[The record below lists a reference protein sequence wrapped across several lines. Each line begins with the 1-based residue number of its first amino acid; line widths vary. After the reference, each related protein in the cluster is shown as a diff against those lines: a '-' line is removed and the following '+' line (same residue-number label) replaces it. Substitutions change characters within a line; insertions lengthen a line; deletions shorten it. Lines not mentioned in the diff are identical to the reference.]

1 MAQAYHHALEPGT
14 RIENFEV
21 RGVLGVGG
29 FGITYK
35 GYDHSLH
42 CDVAIKEY
50 LPNELALRTKD
61 GSTVVPKSDNDKK
74 SYQYGLKRFL
84 DEARTLAKFRE
95 PNIVRVTRFLECNG
109 TAYLVMDYED
119 GQSLSQFL
127 RSRDKLTE
135 DQIRAIFIPLLNSLR
150 SVHAKD
156 YLHRDI
162 KPANIYLRKAGSPV
176 LLDFGAAR
184 AALGGQTRTI
194 TGMVTPGYAPFEQ
207 YHTRVRQGP
216 WTDLYAMGATIYRCI
231 TGNTPV
237 DATER
242 VAALHEGDQDP
253 LVAAS
258 LICHGK
264 YSQGLLEM
272 VDWMLKPNAKDR
284 PQDVRDVLVKLL
296 DTLKG
301 EGEGKDTNDVIEALE
316 KTMAIDSS
324 TGQPS
329 VMIDD
334 HSTSD
339 QIKAAELTKRIAKEG
354 DSLAQLKM
362 SAMYARGRGVT
373 KNTEEAASW
382 CQKAA
387 QQGNALA
394 QYKLAM
400 LYAHGYGMNQN
411 KKEAYRWCKLA
422 ADQGNAP
429 AQFNLG
435 LMFGHGIGIEKNST
449 AASLWYKKAAEQGH
463 QDARNN
469 LSVASVQGGK
479 NSGIKIFAITFLLL
493 GGLAA
498 GYYIFKYN

>member
-1 MAQAYHHALEPGT
+1 MAQAYHHALESGT

-21 RGVLGVGG
+21 KGVLGVGG

-35 GYDHSLH
+35 GYDHSLR

-50 LPNELALRTKD
+50 LPNELALRAKD
-61 GSTVVPKSDNDKK
+61 GSTVAAKSKNDEK

-127 RSRDKLTE
+127 RNRDALSE
-135 DQIRAIFIPLLNSLR
+135 DQIRAIFIPILNSLR

-184 AALGGQTRTI
+184 NALGGQTRTI

-216 WTDLYAMGATIYRCI
+216 WTDLYAIGATIYRCI
-231 TGNTPV
+231 TGSTPV

-242 VAALHEGDQDP
+242 VAAIHEGDPDP
-253 LVAAS
+253 HVAAAVR
-258 LICHGK
+258 CKGK
-264 YSQGLLEM
+264 YSQDLLEM
-272 VDWMLKPNAKDR
+272 VDWMLRPNAKDR

-296 DTLKG
+296 GTLKDG
-301 EGEGKDTNDVIEALE
+301 DDKNTGDVIEVLE

-324 TGQPS
+324 TGESS

-334 HSTSD
+334 ESTTD
-339 QIKAAELTKRIAKEG
+339 QVKAAELTKRIAKGG
-354 DSLAQLKM
+354 DTTAQLKM
-362 SAMYARGRGVT
+362 SVMYSRGRGVT
-373 KNTEEAASW
+373 KNTEEAAAW

-387 QQGNALA
+387 QQGSALA

-400 LYAHGYGMNQN
+400 LYAHGYGMEQN
-411 KKEAYRWCKLA
+411 HNEAFRWCKLA

-435 LMFGHGIGIEKNST
+435 LMFGHGIGVEKDSIS
-449 AASLWYKKAAEQGH
+449 ASLWYRKAAEQGH
-463 QDARNN
+463 EDARKN
-469 LSVASVQGGK
+469 LSVSNIQSSGK
-479 NSGIKIFAITFLLL
+479 RTGKLIFIVVMVL
-493 GGLAA
+493 GGAA
-498 GYYIFKYN
+498 AAFYYLK

>member
-1 MAQAYHHALEPGT
+1 MAQAYHHALAPGT
-14 RIENFEV
+14 RIENYEV
-21 RGVLGVGG
+21 KGVLGVGG

-35 GYDHSLH
+35 GYDHSLL

-50 LPNELALRTKD
+50 LPNDLALRTKD
-61 GSTVVPKSDNDKK
+61 GSTVVPKSDGDKK

-119 GQSLSQFL
+119 GQSLSQFIRNRGAL
-127 RSRDKLTE
+127 SE
-135 DQIRAIFIPLLNSLR
+135 DQIRAIFIPILNSLR
-150 SVHAKD
+150 TVHAKD

-184 AALGGQTRTI
+184 VALGGHTRTI

-216 WTDLYAMGATIYRCI
+216 WTDLYAIGATIYRCI
-231 TGNTPV
+231 TGNTPI

-242 VAALHEGDQDP
+242 VAALHEGEKDP
-253 LVAAS
+253 LITATH
-258 LICHGK
+258 LCKGK
-264 YSQGLLEM
+264 YSPALLEM

-284 PQDVRDVLVKLL
+284 PQDVREVLVKLL
-296 DTLKG
+296 DTLKK
-301 EGEGKDTNDVIEALE
+301 EGDEKDTGDVIEALE

-324 TGQPS
+324 TGEPS
-329 VMIDD
+329 IMIHDD
-334 HSTSD
+334 STTD
-339 QIKAAELTKRIAKEG
+339 QIKAAELTKKIARGG
-354 DSLAQLKM
+354 DSTAQLKM
-362 SAMYARGRGVT
+362 SVMFSRGKGVT

-387 QQGNALA
+387 QQGSALA

-400 LYAHGYGMNQN
+400 LYAHGYGMDQN
-411 KKEAYRWCKLA
+411 HNEAYRWCKLA

-435 LMFGHGIGIEKNST
+435 LMLGHGLGVEKDGV

-463 QDARNN
+463 EDARKN
-469 LSVASVQGGK
+469 LSVASVQGSTGRVWK
-479 NSGIKIFAITFLLL
+479 MSMLAILLIVGAAVAVFFL
-493 GGLAA
+493 
-498 GYYIFKYN
+498 

>member
-1 MAQAYHHALEPGT
+1 M
-14 RIENFEV
+14 
-21 RGVLGVGG
+21 LGVGG

-35 GYDHSLH
+35 GYDHSLR

-50 LPNELALRTKD
+50 LPNDLALRTSD
-61 GSTVVPKSDNDKK
+61 GNTVAAKSTSDEK
-74 SYQYGLKRFL
+74 SYKYGLKRFL

-127 RSRDKLTE
+127 RNREALSE
-135 DQIRAIFIPLLNSLR
+135 DQIRAIFIPILNSLR

-184 AALGGQTRTI
+184 VALGGQTRTI

-216 WTDLYAMGATIYRCI
+216 WTDLYAIGATIYRCI

-242 VAALHEGDQDP
+242 VAAIHEGEKDP
-253 LVAAS
+253 NIPAS
-258 LICHGK
+258 LICQGK
-264 YSQGLLEM
+264 YSQTLLST
-272 VDWMLKPNAKDR
+272 VDWMLMPNAKDR
-284 PQDVRDVLVKLL
+284 PQNVRDVLVKLL
-296 DTLKG
+296 DTIKE
-301 EGEGKDTNDVIEALE
+301 EGEAKEQKNVIDALE

-324 TGQPS
+324 TGEPS
-329 VMIDD
+329 VLIDEE
-334 HSTSD
+334 STTD
-339 QIKAAELTKRIAKEG
+339 QVKAAELTRKIAKNG
-354 DSLAQLKM
+354 DTTAQLKM
-362 SAMYARGRGVT
+362 SVMYSRGKGVT
-373 KNTEEAASW
+373 KNTEEAANW

-400 LYAHGYGMNQN
+400 LYAHGYGMAQN
-411 KKEAYRWCKLA
+411 HKEAFRWCKLA
-422 ADQGNAP
+422 ADQGNAA

-435 LMFGHGIGIEKNST
+435 LMLGHGIGVERNSMESIT
-449 AASLWYKKAAEQGH
+449 WYKKAAEQGYE
-463 QDARNN
+463 DARKN
-469 LSVASVQGGK
+469 LSVVNIQSKARRGWK
-479 NSGIKIFAITFLLL
+479 KLFIFLLVIFL
-493 GGLAA
+493 AGGVYLYLNQA
-498 GYYIFKYN
+498 G